1 MAGMYIGAAPT
12 NPIGAIF
19 SRQDGTPP
27 TNIRPEKAPPPT
39 GGPTAPI
46 FPAPKPIIPQPVK
59 ESPLPAIWQSLPAN
73 ALTAQAVRPSGPS
86 QGYDPSYLQNLAT
99 SIGGLFSRPQ
109 GNLSFN
115 PLGNLNEVSP
125 SSGMEGNAP
134 LTGAPSTW
142 LQDALN
148 GLGFT
153 YTAPAPKPPIRT
165 GPTPRPP
172 IGKQFPGGRG
182 LEQ

>member
-1 MAGMYIGAAPT
+1 MAGGMYIGGGGT
-12 NPIGAIF
+12 NPISTIF
-19 SRQDGTPP
+19 APKDGNPP
-27 TNIRPEKAPPPT
+27 TNLQPQAALPVGT
-39 GGPTAPI
+39 GRTNPLL
-46 FPAPKPIIPQPVK
+46 PAPAKPQVVPPQSILGA
-59 ESPLPAIWQSLPAN
+59 E
-73 ALTAQAVRPSGPS
+73 AVRPTGDA
-86 QGYDPSYLQNLAT
+86 QGYDRSYLQNLAT

-134 LTGAPSTW
+134 LPGAPSTW

-153 YTAPAPKPPIRT
+153 YTPPAPKPPVRT